1 MVITNNNRKSFKKAW
16 RLMNDVQKEEFKNAY
31 LNRGFAIST
40 FYNDKAGLSNI
51 PKERIAIIES
61 IADKVGVKN
70 IWD

>member
-1 MVITNNNRKSFKKAW
+1 
-16 RLMNDVQKEEFKNAY
+16 MNDVQKEEFKNAY